1 MRTTVT
7 LDADVSAAVEQ
18 LRRERGI
25 GLSEALNELVRT
37 GLHKRDDRERP
48 PFKQHTFDMGARIDL
63 SNTAEALDLLD
74 GPDHR

>member
-25 GLSEALNELVRT
+25 GLSEALNQLVRV
-37 GLHKRDDRERP
+37 GLQKRDDRERP
-48 PFKQHTFDMGARIDL
+48 PFRQATFDMRTRIDL
-63 SNTAEALDLLD
+63 TNVAEALDLLD